1 VFRAVCIALCLSFST
16 VALAEIAG
24 FPFKNEAQEERFE
37 TLASQLRCLVCQ
49 NQSLADSD
57 APLAQDLRSE
67 LYEQIQTGN
76 SNDQIISFLT
86 GRYGDFILY
95 KPAFNARTLLLWLS
109 PLLLFIIGVV
119 CLFRFNLKSGQEA
132 EGEVSEADL
141 QKIRELLESE
151 IENK

>member
-1 VFRAVCIALCLSFST
+1 MFRFFYIAVLLSIST
-16 VALAEIAG
+16 VSLAEIAG
-24 FPFKNEAQEERFE
+24 FPFENEAEEERFE
-37 TLASQLRCLVCQ
+37 ILASQLRCLVCQ

-76 SNDQIISFLT
+76 SNDQIIDFLT

-95 KPAFNARTLLLWLS
+95 KPAFNGRTLFLWLS
-109 PLLLFIIGVV
+109 PLLLFIIAVV
-119 CLFRFNLKSGQEA
+119 CLFRFNLKSRQEA
-132 EGEVSEADL
+132 EAQVSEADL

-151 IENK
+151 TENR